1 MDKRNIV
8 YWITHYKVNKELPDE
23 VIRPYLTMEFIN
35 DIEADIYKVNEIKN
49 IKCSCYEDLVKTLND
64 DEKYE
69 VSDIINWGIA
79 FDTGVDLDEE
89 TKEKIRDGMNHLI
102 MTAFGFEE
110 IRIDH
115 GTLIDFTSKFIGSQE
130 HEEGA
135 VEKAVPFI
143 FE

>member
-1 MDKRNIV
+1 MDGGSMESRNIV
-8 YWITHYKVNKELPDE
+8 YWITHYKVNKELPEE

-35 DIEADIYKVNEIKN
+35 DIEADIYTVNEIKN

-69 VSDIINWGIA
+69 VSDIVNWGIA

-102 MTAFGFEE
+102 MTSFGFDE
-110 IRIDH
+110 IRIDS
-115 GTLIDFTSKFIGSQE
+115 GTLVDFTSKFFSS
-130 HEEGA
+130 
-135 VEKAVPFI
+135 
-143 FE
+143 